1 MIFIAGY
8 CNRPLGLQNRRLK
21 NNQITASS
29 SYPGLPTWR
38 ARLHH
43 AQAWCARY
51 NNHNQWIKFDFV
63 SVTKVTGVAVQGRS
77 NAHQWVT
84 RYLLYFSQDNVHWA
98 VYRYKSNDKVRL
110 MPVTFFFFKETV
122 LHLSCLA
129 MQLYSSQGHLHE
141 FDQPHYREITIHS
154 ETEAF

>member
-110 MPVTFFFFKETV
+110 MPIANFSTRNSFTLELPCNAATVTARVTYTKLTN
-122 LHLSCLA
+122 
-129 MQLYSSQGHLHE
+129 
-141 FDQPHYREITIHS
+141 RITGK
-154 ETEAF
+154 

>member
-1 MIFIAGY
+1 MFLTLFTFIIFIAGY

-110 MPVTFFFFKETV
+110 MPIANFCKRNCFTLEVALQCVYT
-122 LHLSCLA
+122 LA
-129 MQLYSSQGHLHE
+129 RATYTNLTNRIKGK
-141 FDQPHYREITIHS
+141 
-154 ETEAF
+154 

>member
-1 MIFIAGY
+1 MKCIQYEHSLRQKRHYLLKYTENRFFILLTLFTFIIFTAGY

-110 MPVTFFFFKETV
+110 MPITNFF
-122 LHLSCLA
+122 
-129 MQLYSSQGHLHE
+129 
-141 FDQPHYREITIHS
+141 
-154 ETEAF
+154 